1 MIVTALSR
9 HGRFA
14 RLATTAA
21 LLMYAVPANGQAAG
35 PQRATRVELEARAS
49 LLEQQVSG
57 NTLRGDAR
65 TKAGAEAAA
74 IRRRLQEGD
83 FKVGDRF
90 LSTIRVENVQTDTL
104 VIRDS
109 LMVSVLT
116 LPDMQL
122 TGALRSELEERLSQH
137 VARYVRNASVRAV
150 VLTRINVSGAVQRP
164 GIYYVEP
171 ARPIIDVV
179 TIAGGPQQL
188 ARLDRIEVRRGGTT
202 LLQGKASDKLVKAGG
217 TLEMADVRSGDDL
230 FVPVKRKINWGFV
243 LQMVFVFTSLFFGIL
258 NFLRWYYSRDTN

>member
-1 MIVTALSR
+1 VSVISSKRRVLLV
-9 HGRFA
+9 
-14 RLATTAA
+14 RLAFTAA
-21 LLMYAVPANGQAAG
+21 LLLCTQPAYGQAAG
-35 PQRATRVELEARAS
+35 PQRATRVELEARAT

-65 TKAGAEAAA
+65 TKAVAEAAA
-74 IRRRLQEGD
+74 IRLRLREGD

-109 LMVSVLT
+109 LMVSVLS
-116 LPDMQL
+116 LPDLQL
-122 TGALRSELEERLSQH
+122 TGTLRSELEERLGQH
-137 VARYVRNASVRAV
+137 VARFVRNASVRAV

-171 ARPIIDVV
+171 ARPIIDVI
-179 TIAGGPQQL
+179 TIAGGPAAQ

-202 LLQGKASDKLVKAGG
+202 LLEGKASDKLVKAGG
-217 TLEMADVRSGDDL
+217 TIELADVRSGDDV
-230 FVPVKRKINWGFV
+230 FVPTKRKINWGFV
-243 LQMVFVFTSLFFGIL
+243 LQMVFVFTSLLFGVL
-258 NFLRWYYSRDTN
+258 NFLRWYYNRDEA